1 MFPRLDLTRT
11 ESPRA
16 SAEQALNSYSE
27 RISGQIAHK
36 NRRLSA
42 RRTCQAVAVTVPAV
56 PQKYSST
63 DIIVAQAVLDDWT
76 AQNRFDPVRW
86 NAEAAILVY
95 DRPLHNRLLQLDDLQ
110 ALDFGAPGSYHSVA
124 ATDGRVVLAGDFG
137 IGAPVAAVIAET
149 LIASGVTQIL
159 SIGTAGGIQ
168 TDLTPG
174 QIISIHGAI
183 RDDGTSHHYL
193 PADAVVRPDP
203 KLTARLE
210 ASLGDA
216 LGRRGSVW
224 TTDAPFRET
233 IEELR
238 FHRDAGVLAVEME
251 AAALMAVC
259 ELRGAAFASSV
270 CISDVLSEQGWKALF
285 SEASV
290 REALHTMYSAAVAT
304 LMEPR

>member
-1 MFPRLDLTRT
+1 M
-11 ESPRA
+11 
-16 SAEQALNSYSE
+16 
-27 RISGQIAHK
+27 
-36 NRRLSA
+36 
-42 RRTCQAVAVTVPAV
+42 AVTVPAV

-63 DIIVAQAVLDDWT
+63 DIITAQAVLDDWT
-76 AQNRFDPVRW
+76 VQNRFDPATW

-95 DRPLHNRLLQLDDLQ
+95 DRSLHNRLLKLDDLR
-110 ALDFGAPGSYHSVA
+110 ALNFGAPGSYHSIA
-124 ATDGRVVLAGDFG
+124 ATNGRVVLAGDFG
-137 IGAPVAAVIAET
+137 IGAPVAAVVAET

-168 TDLTPG
+168 TDLVPG

-193 PADAVVRPDP
+193 PADVVVGPDP

-210 ASLGDA
+210 TSLGDA
-216 LGRRGSVW
+216 LGGRGSVW
-224 TTDAPFRET
+224 TTDAPFRES

-259 ELRGAAFASSV
+259 ELRDAAFASSV
-270 CISDVLSEQGWKALF
+270 CISDILSEQGWKALF
-285 SEASV
+285 SEAPV
-290 REALHTMYSAAVAT
+290 REALLIMYNAAVTT
-304 LMEPR
+304 LMEAR